1 MIQLSNITSPAVPQ
15 PRRVAPRSNSRHAP
29 LLTAPPSGRVHGACS
44 ASSRDLEDD
53 FTGSGLF
60 DNGEVPTSE
69 ERESVA
75 ARLRRRRM
83 QLRAEASRSTV
94 LDGSNRGREA
104 SAMNGVRRRRRR
116 AAVVDVDLDAREDG
130 EDGTVYD
137 VDVGVDV
144 GVDVDVD
151 VDVGAGYGRGIGYD
165 GGYDDGYE
173 QEARRGD
180 VYEAEYEDPY
190 LGWGDG
196 PAGTSSWSGDEAG
209 PERRNRAG
217 AYGKMGADGGV
228 GEGVGEGEDA
238 ESPSSSSGEY
248 QDTTNLLEPPD
259 IVILNPE
266 ELDRVLPVLPFSEQA
281 DFFSGGAAQAVQ
293 RWGASLALTVLFS
306 KAALVAA
313 TSLTWPLWWPWV
325 KAANKNFSVRS
336 NVEYGGI
343 WRTRILE
350 VERGNRPRPRFGGE
364 EEELRNMPRFSAMKT
379 CTIVVGEENGAQTKL
394 VLPFDA
400 RYELLQ
406 PGQPAEVLVLSD
418 STSFSDIKAI
428 KDVYLPDVGLWL
440 AEYPYI
446 DRAEF
451 LEVSL
456 EIEREVGGEVGN
468 DPDDPDGDAGY

>member
-1 MIQLSNITSPAVPQ
+1 MIKSFNTRSTTGSQRRHVCVASP
-15 PRRVAPRSNSRHAP
+15 SDSRHAP
-29 LLTAPPSGRVHGACS
+29 HPLRTTAAPLGRVVGTCS
-44 ASSRDLEDD
+44 ASGRDLEDD
-53 FTGSGLF
+53 FTSPELF

-83 QLRAEASRSTV
+83 QLRAEAS
-94 LDGSNRGREA
+94 GSGRVYGSDSARDANTA
-104 SAMNGVRRRRRR
+104 SGMRRRRRR
-116 AAVVDVDLDAREDG
+116 GAAIDIDSDAG
-130 EDGTVYD
+130 EDVTFYD
-137 VDVGVDV
+137 VDVEI
-144 GVDVDVD
+144 DVDVD
-151 VDVGAGYGRGIGYD
+151 AEYGGRY
-165 GGYDDGYE
+165 GYDDEGNE
-173 QEARRGD
+173 QAARGTD
-180 VYEAEYEDPY
+180 PYEAEYEDPY

-196 PAGTSSWSGDEAG
+196 PVGTSSWSGNEAG
-209 PERRNRAG
+209 SRGRAASYEREIV
-217 AYGKMGADGGV
+217 DEV
-228 GEGVGEGEDA
+228 LGEDA
-238 ESPSSSSGEY
+238 ESSSSSSGDY
-248 QDTTNLLEPPD
+248 QDTTNMLEPPD

-281 DFFSGGAAQAVQ
+281 GFFAGGAAQAVQ

-306 KAALVAA
+306 KVALIAA
-313 TSLTWPLWWPWV
+313 TSLTWPLWWPWA

-350 VERGNRPRPRFGGE
+350 VERGNRPRPRFGE

-428 KDVYLPDVGLWL
+428 KDVYLPDVGMWL

-456 EIEREVGGEVGN
+456 EIEREVGGGN
-468 DPDDPDGDAGY
+468 GDAPGV